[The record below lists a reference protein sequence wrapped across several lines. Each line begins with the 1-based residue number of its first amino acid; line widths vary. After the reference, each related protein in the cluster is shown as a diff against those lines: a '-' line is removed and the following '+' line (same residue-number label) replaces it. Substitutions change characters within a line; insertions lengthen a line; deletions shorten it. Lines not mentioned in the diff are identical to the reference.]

1 MQQNVLYR
9 AVAAPSKCPKC
20 ASENIYE
27 DGNLWVCPE
36 CSHEWSAL
44 SSDTAEAPSQD
55 TTGIVRDAFGNVLNT
70 GDSVTVI
77 KELKIKGTSSV
88 VKVGTKVKNIR
99 LTEAGDGHD
108 IACKIDGIGSINLKS
123 EFVKKA

>member
-1 MQQNVLYR
+1 MNNE
-9 AVAAPSKCPKC
+9 SKCPQC
-20 ASENIYE
+20 GSENIYA
-27 DGNLWVCPE
+27 DGHLWICPE
-36 CSHEWSAL
+36 CFHEWSAL
-44 SSDTAEAPSQD
+44 NTKPLENEQIPEDSS
-55 TTGIVRDAFGNVLNT
+55 IKDANGQILND

-77 KELKIKGTSSV
+77 KELKIKGSSSV

-99 LTEAGDGHD
+99 LTEGDDGHN